1 MSLHADMTEEEF
13 TEEMTHL
20 VVKYGARSPESREAL
35 RFGKR
40 HPNAKLLKIAR
51 FKIGEQERFD
61 VENGLAG
68 PWVRVLHF
76 LDEEVFDRL
85 RLGSI
90 GQVAA
95 VTGLVLSIL
104 FLSDRTRS
112 WFGGPAKTPA
122 PTVISDHALIAVAN
136 QSPSPFDAWLNRELV
151 KAIES
156 PQVRES
162 LTRTLH
168 VTPAA
173 PAGPDAITVLRA
185 AIMQDAA
192 FVISLSGGSDEELA
206 QRVQSTLDLA
216 DLPEEQKARIQKWM
230 TDEVDRAAVM
240 RLLRAELSSDVTRTQ
255 AQSALAAWLESPAAK
270 AALEAKPVP
279 DTGVTTPASSTDK

>member
-1 MSLHADMTEEEF
+1 MSLQAEMTEEEF

-35 RFGKR
+35 RFSKR
-40 HPNAKLLKIAR
+40 HPNPKLLKIAR

-61 VENGLAG
+61 VENGLAS

-90 GQVAA
+90 GQVVA
-95 VTGLVLSIL
+95 VTGLVTAIL
-104 FLSDRTRS
+104 FLSDRTRT

-122 PTVISDHALIAVAN
+122 PMVMSDKALIAVAN
-136 QSPSPFDAWLNRELV
+136 QSPSPFDEWLNQELV

-162 LTRTLH
+162 LRRTLQVAPRAAARPD
-168 VTPAA
+168 VTAL
-173 PAGPDAITVLRA
+173 LRA

-192 FVISLSGGSDEELA
+192 LEIPLTGGSDEELSKQLQITLDRSDLSEEQQA
-206 QRVQSTLDLA
+206 RVQEWVGND
-216 DLPEEQKARIQKWM
+216 
-230 TDEVDRAAVM
+230 VDRALLM
-240 RLLRAELSSDVTRTQ
+240 RLIRAELNSDATRAQ
-255 AQSALAAWLESPAAK
+255 ARSALAAWLDSPVAK
-270 AALEAKPVP
+270 AALEAQPSP
-279 DTGVTTPASSTDK
+279 PADLTTPAPATGK